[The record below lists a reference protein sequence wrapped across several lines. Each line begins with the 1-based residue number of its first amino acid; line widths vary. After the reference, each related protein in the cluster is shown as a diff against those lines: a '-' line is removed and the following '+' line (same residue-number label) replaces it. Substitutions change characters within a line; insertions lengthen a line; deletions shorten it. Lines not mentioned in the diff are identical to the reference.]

1 MRRYHLAEMF
11 DLTVIRQNGMKKTK
25 TENIIFLT
33 TYAINKDHRNL
44 KETKILQKITQIIA
58 RLFKNRYKV

>member
-1 MRRYHLAEMF
+1 MR
-11 DLTVIRQNGMKKTK
+11 RQNGMKKTK